1 MHSFLSPGEFE
12 RRWYENENFRI
23 KFLEERNRKEER
35 RMKNRIEKKRR
46 LIENVSLEDGI
57 SIQNQMAQIKYDGL
71 KLSCPP

>member
-1 MHSFLSPGEFE
+1 MHSFLSPDEFE

-46 LIENVSLEDGI
+46 LILNSL
-57 SIQNQMAQIKYDGL
+57 YFT
-71 KLSCPP
+71 